1 MNYAK
6 SYIDNYR
13 KYAAA
18 VATAKAARQ
27 EAEDEYNDH
36 SITKTTF
43 DGKLEKILER
53 TPKELD
59 YFQKE
64 NKIITDFETAYAA
77 WIAPDGSKIDEADLK
92 VLNPTFITSTGDLQ
106 HLADKHNA
114 NPTMAKAIRKY
125 AEEKGFNVRTLDV
138 DAPLK
143 AMNTLRLFA
152 QKALNDFNGY
162 SATCLAND
170 KFCQRLI
177 DLAAVMDG
185 KIVLANTIE
194 E

>member
-6 SYIDNYR
+6 SYIDFYR
-13 KYAAA
+13 RYAAA

-27 EAEDEYNDH
+27 EVEDEYNAH

-43 DGKLEKILER
+43 EGKLEKILER

-59 YFQKE
+59 YSQKE

-77 WIAPDGSKIDEADLK
+77 WIAPDGSKIDESDLK
-92 VLNPTFITSTGDLQ
+92 VLNPTFITSVTDLQ

-125 AEEKGFNVRTLDV
+125 AEEKCFNVRTLDV
-138 DAPLK
+138 EAPLK
-143 AMNTLRLFA
+143 AMNTLKLFA
-152 QKALNDFNGY
+152 QKALKDPNGY
-162 SATCLAND
+162 SAACLAND
-170 KFCQRLI
+170 KFCQRLV

-185 KIVLANTIE
+185 KVMLTDTIE

>member
-18 VATAKAARQ
+18 VAAAKAARQ

-36 SITKTTF
+36 SITKITF
-43 DGKLEKILER
+43 EGKLEKILER

-92 VLNPTFITSTGDLQ
+92 VLNPTFITSTADLQ

-162 SATCLAND
+162 SANCLAND

-177 DLAAVMDG
+177 DLAAVMNG
-185 KIVLANTIE
+185 KIVLADTIE

>member
-6 SYIDNYR
+6 SYIDFYR
-13 KYAAA
+13 RYAAA

-27 EAEDEYNDH
+27 EAEDEYNAH

-43 DGKLEKILER
+43 EGKLEKILER

-59 YFQKE
+59 YSQNE

-77 WIAPDGSKIDEADLK
+77 WIAPDGSKIDESDLK
-92 VLNPTFITSTGDLQ
+92 VLNPTFITSVTDLQ

-125 AEEKGFNVRTLDV
+125 AKEKCFNVRTLDV
-138 DAPLK
+138 EAPLK
-143 AMNTLRLFA
+143 AMNTLKLFA
-152 QKALNDFNGY
+152 QKALKDPNGY
-162 SATCLAND
+162 SAACLAND

-185 KIVLANTIE
+185 KIVLADTIE

>member
-43 DGKLEKILER
+43 EGKLEKILER
-53 TPKELD
+53 TPNEIEYRKATD
-59 YFQKE
+59 
-64 NKIITDFETAYAA
+64 KIVADFETAYAA
-77 WIAPDGSKIDEADLK
+77 WLAPDGSKIDEADLK
-92 VLNPTFITSTGDLQ
+92 VLNPTFITSAADLQ
-106 HLADKHNA
+106 HLADKHAA
-114 NPTMAKAIRKY
+114 NPTMAKPIREY
-125 AEEKGFNVRTLDV
+125 AVKHSLNVRILDV
-138 DAPLK
+138 EAPLK
-143 AMNTLRLFA
+143 AMNTLELFE
-152 QKALNDFNGY
+152 QKALHDFNGY
-162 SATCLAND
+162 SANCLAND

-185 KIVLANTIE
+185 EIVLVDTIE

>member
-6 SYIDNYR
+6 SYIDFYR
-13 KYAAA
+13 RYAAA

-27 EAEDEYNDH
+27 EVEDEYNAH
-36 SITKTTF
+36 SITKVTF
-43 DGKLEKILER
+43 EGKLEKILER

-59 YFQKE
+59 YSQKE

-77 WIAPDGSKIDEADLK
+77 WIVPDGSKIDEADLK
-92 VLNPTFITSTGDLQ
+92 VLNPTFITSAADLQ

-125 AEEKGFNVRTLDV
+125 AEEKCFNVRTLDV
-138 DAPLK
+138 EAPLK
-143 AMNTLRLFA
+143 AMNTLKLFA
-152 QKALNDFNGY
+152 QKALNDPNGY
-162 SATCLAND
+162 SAACLAND

-185 KIVLANTIE
+185 KIVLADTIE